1 MTNER
6 NRSSGRE
13 IQQGK
18 IRSIIIVVAICV
30 LAVVAIINF
39 MSQMA
44 KYNDIQAQKAL
55 LQKKIND
62 ANNNIEELE
71 YWINAPVDEDYIT
84 KFARE
89 NLDLYR
95 SDEVVFFGDSDE

>member
-1 MTNER
+1 MTNEKKIR
-6 NRSSGRE
+6 NR
-13 IQQGK
+13 
-18 IRSIIIVVAICV
+18 IIVVAVCLLALVAV
-30 LAVVAIINF
+30 LNF

-44 KYNDIQAQKAL
+44 KYNDMQARKEL

-71 YWINAPVDEDYIT
+71 YWIGAPVDDDYII

-95 SDEVVFFGDSDE
+95 SDEVVFFGDSNE